1 MKEVARATSAAP
13 TYFEPALVNIG
24 ATKRA
29 LVDGGIF
36 INSPSVSAYA
46 EAKKIFPEEELFVLS
61 IGTGELIRK
70 IKYSEAKDWGKAEW
84 IVPLINCIFDGVADA
99 SDYQMKMFLGD
110 KYIRL
115 QVRLDIASDDLDD
128 ATRGNIE
135 NLKTEA
141 KNLIQTHR
149 AEIDAVCQL
158 LI

>member
-1 MKEVARATSAAP
+1 
-13 TYFEPALVNIG
+13 
-24 ATKRA
+24 
-29 LVDGGIF
+29 
-36 INSPSVSAYA
+36 
-46 EAKKIFPEEELFVLS
+46 
-61 IGTGELIRK
+61 
-70 IKYSEAKDWGKAEW
+70 
-84 IVPLINCIFDGVADA
+84 
-99 SDYQMKMFLGD
+99 MKMFLGD